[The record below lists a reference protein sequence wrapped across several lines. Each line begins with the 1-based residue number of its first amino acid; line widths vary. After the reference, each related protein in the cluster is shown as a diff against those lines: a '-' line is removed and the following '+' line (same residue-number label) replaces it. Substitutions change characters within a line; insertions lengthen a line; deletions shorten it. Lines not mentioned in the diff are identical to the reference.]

1 MNKTNEDSKKL
12 MSLIMENYIQIV
24 NERMENAKK
33 RAGELTV
40 EEMYELND
48 DVRMLGHIKRLQSE
62 AYRDSD
68 CSNN

>member
-1 MNKTNEDSKKL
+1 MDKTNEDSKKL